1 TQHYADFGHQIET
14 LNGGKPLSDRQWRE
28 AKENIKRVILTGIG
42 AQPA

>member
-1 TQHYADFGHQIET
+1 
-14 LNGGKPLSDRQWRE
+14 KPLSDRQWRE